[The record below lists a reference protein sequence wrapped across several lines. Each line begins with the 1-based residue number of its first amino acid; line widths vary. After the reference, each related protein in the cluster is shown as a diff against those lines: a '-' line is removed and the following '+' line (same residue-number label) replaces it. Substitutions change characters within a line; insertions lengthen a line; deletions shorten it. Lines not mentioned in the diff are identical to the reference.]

1 MSRFIDVVRQFR
13 GSIPENYVCKDV
25 KVYEGTL
32 PENLSGHVFIVS
44 PYHRDNDRHLFA
56 GEGVTIRWDIKP
68 QEGKIKVHS
77 KKLDT
82 WDSFWHS
89 IQLPLGELL
98 PKAFFPAKL
107 GFFGVAEIA
116 NTAIVNMDGRLIMTA
131 DAGRYWEVNPENLE
145 TITPIGYFDEH
156 IVSVP
161 ISLFPMVANTAHPF
175 YDSETEQLITCELK
189 SKLRLGSL
197 FTDMESKVY
206 ITLWDGKD
214 KNKQDKNHTGIRH
227 WELDQTVL
235 DGSPH
240 TTIVTEELVMI
251 PDMPFQMGVAKLL
264 GLKVSPRPAYPKTQ
278 IYLVERERLQ
288 DKDQQ
293 ANKATVPSRLVT
305 FAGDSYHFLCN
316 YYHETDGSIKMVAI
330 QQPTISLTE
339 AIEPGDVKHFSGE
352 SYSNEDKYKNCLE
365 NILEGISSLFQDK
378 RPNEYYGIP
387 WMFGFDP
394 GVLRKVVIKDAQIIK
409 EQAFIHPGWFSTTLY
424 TADPRELKTQAGY
437 SAIYQVYAGYYR
449 DLISRRQYL
458 TFRDHENRYLTD
470 EQLPETDLPSVLAKV
485 SLDDDCNWDE
495 LTKKIKA
502 EFEEKQKQNPD
513 FPVYRLGEGLLDFY
527 VFDEKEEDGTYK
539 YVLDSIQFIPQDQ
552 GYLFTTVI
560 TRKGSEA
567 WIFAANN
574 LRRGAIAKMS
584 LPEDINFGFTLH
596 SEYFEKISP
605 RESTYNVNRI
615 ISALGSLIK
624 VPSEYIF
631 RQPNYVL
638 NRKVKY
644 K

>member
-1 MSRFIDVVRQFR
+1 MSIDVSQFR
-13 GSIPENYVCKDV
+13 GSIPSNYLCQDV

-32 PENLSGHVFIVS
+32 PENLSGHVFIVA
-44 PYHRDNDRHLFA
+44 PYHRENDRHLFA
-56 GEGVTIRWDIKP
+56 GEGVTIRWDLKP
-68 QEGKIKVHS
+68 QGGKIKVHS

-82 WDSFWHS
+82 WDSSWHF
-89 IQLPLGELL
+89 IHGKLM

-107 GFFGVAEIA
+107 GLLGVAEIA

-175 YDSETEQLITCELK
+175 YDAEKKELITCELK

-214 KNKQDKNHTGIRH
+214 KNKRDKNNTGIRH
-227 WELDQTVL
+227 WELDGTVL

-240 TTIVTEELVMI
+240 TTIVTEELIMI

-264 GLKVSPRPAYPKTQ
+264 GLKISPRPAYPKTQ
-278 IYLVERERLQ
+278 IYVVERERLK
-288 DKDQQ
+288 DKDQK

-305 FAGDSYHFLCN
+305 FNGDSYHFLCN
-316 YYHETDGSIKMVAI
+316 YHHEKDGSIKMVAI
-330 QQPTISLTE
+330 QQATISLTE
-339 AIEPGDVKHFSGE
+339 AIEPGDVKHFSGN
-352 SYSNEDKYKNCLE
+352 SYCEEDKYGNYLDR
-365 NILEGISSLFQDK
+365 IISLFLDRQN
-378 RPNEYYGIP
+378 NEYYGIP

-394 GVLRKVVIKDAQIIK
+394 GVLRKVVIRDAQVMK

-449 DLISRRQYL
+449 DLISSRQYL
-458 TFRDHENRYLTD
+458 TFRDHKNRYLTD
-470 EQLPETDLPSVLAKV
+470 EQLPQTDIPSVLAKV
-485 SLDDDCNWDE
+485 SLNCDWDDLTEKIRLEQKHNSNIPVSE
-495 LTKKIKA
+495 LGR
-502 EFEEKQKQNPD
+502 N
-513 FPVYRLGEGLLDFY
+513 LGNDLDFY
-527 VFDEKEEDGTYK
+527 VFPKDH
-539 YVLDSIQFIPQDQ
+539 VLDSIQFIPQDK
-552 GYLFTTVI
+552 GYLFTTVF
-560 TRKGSEA
+560 TPNGSEA
-567 WIFAANN
+567 WLFAADD
-574 LRRGAIAKMS
+574 LQKKPIKMS

-596 SEYFEKISP
+596 SEYFEEISP

-631 RQPNYVL
+631 RQPDYVL
-638 NRKVKY
+638 NREVKY